1 MSSTCVQFSN
11 AVISIKTFLITL
23 QILSVA
29 CLICKRMTD
38 EEAARLFLY
47 LQKMSREWSL
57 LNNVTWGRVG
67 AAVGDAAYGGY
78 VIITIA
84 LLIGKLSGEL
94 PTAKRAAEIT
104 FLLIGAT
111 LFIILG
117 KNIMLISINVITY
130 KFWLADVVK
139 F

>member
-1 MSSTCVQFSN
+1 
-11 AVISIKTFLITL
+11 
-23 QILSVA
+23 
-29 CLICKRMTD
+29 MTD

-57 LNNVTWGRVG
+57 LNNVTWGRIG
-67 AAVGDAAYGGY
+67 AALGDAAYGGY

-84 LLIGKLSGEL
+84 LLIGKLAGEL

-117 KNIMLISINVITY
+117 RHLSVHLLFTY
-130 KFWLADVVK
+130 SDSCFFQAPWSLLL
-139 F
+139 